1 MDIDLHEK
9 QEQASSFLLAAH
21 QKQIENTQIAIT
33 EIRSVLNEIK
43 TDLAIIPE
51 RLSGSN
57 DRARESINSLG
68 ARIGALEERTK
79 NVESDISVLKR
90 DMSHLV
96 LGKEFVE
103 RIIAGVLISVVAAAG
118 ITLFIHNNPNFTRQ
132 QTSNTK

>member
-1 MDIDLHEK
+1 MNTDLHEK
-9 QEQASSFLLAAH
+9 QEQASFLLAAH

-43 TDLAIIPE
+43 TDLAVIPE

-57 DRARESINSLG
+57 DRAKESITSLG
-68 ARIGALEERTK
+68 ARVGALEERTK
-79 NVESDISVLKR
+79 DVESDVSGLKR

-96 LGKEFVE
+96 LGKEFIE

-118 ITLFIHNNPNFTRQ
+118 VTLFVQNNPNLTRQ
-132 QTSNTK
+132 QTNTK

>member
-1 MDIDLHEK
+1 MNTDLHEK
-9 QEQASSFLLAAH
+9 QEQASFLLAAH

-43 TDLAIIPE
+43 TDLAVIPE

-57 DRARESINSLG
+57 DRAKESITSLG
-68 ARIGALEERTK
+68 ARVGALEERTK
-79 NVESDISVLKR
+79 DVESDVSGLKR

-96 LGKEFVE
+96 LGKEFIE

-118 ITLFIHNNPNFTRQ
+118 VTLFVQNNPNFTRQ
-132 QTSNTK
+132 QTNTK